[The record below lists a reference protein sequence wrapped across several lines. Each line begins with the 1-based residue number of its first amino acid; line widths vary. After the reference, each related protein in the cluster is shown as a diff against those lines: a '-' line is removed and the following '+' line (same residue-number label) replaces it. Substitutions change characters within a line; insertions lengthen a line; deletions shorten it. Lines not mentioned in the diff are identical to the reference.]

1 MERSIFHQKMEKRTQ
16 TDHWLR
22 RTYLSAQLGP
32 AISRLVLHT
41 RAIVEERLVYN
52 NTWINKK
59 PKVQHSHAR
68 KWQSTYNINNKIVK
82 PSSVSLYNKNISIL
96 RTSIQA
102 KKLIK
107 EDWLKQWQKIS
118 SLAPKYHK
126 YHTNRTM
133 IQQAYHGHGI
143 QSSEQLYQST
153 NQYNSTVCS
162 VLNSSWICQGNRNTR
177 KRKLNSVSS
186 ITWVTISWVNQS
198 WSNHISS

>member
-1 MERSIFHQKMEKRTQ
+1 MEVLNLMKLRNLREIFLKKHCGWVEIIDFLSPHKVMVSHLSSEDGKENTNRSLIKKNLPFSPTRPGH
-16 TDHWLR
+16 
-22 RTYLSAQLGP
+22 
-32 AISRLVLHT
+32 ISRLVLHT

-96 RTSIQA
+96 GTSIQA
-102 KKLIK
+102 KKLIG
-107 EDWLKQWQKIS
+107 ENWLIQWPKIS
-118 SLAPKYHK
+118 SLAPKYQK

-143 QSSEQLYQST
+143 QSSEHL
-153 NQYNSTVCS
+153 
-162 VLNSSWICQGNRNTR
+162 
-177 KRKLNSVSS
+177 S
-186 ITWVTISWVNQS
+186 INQS
-198 WSNHISS
+198 IQ